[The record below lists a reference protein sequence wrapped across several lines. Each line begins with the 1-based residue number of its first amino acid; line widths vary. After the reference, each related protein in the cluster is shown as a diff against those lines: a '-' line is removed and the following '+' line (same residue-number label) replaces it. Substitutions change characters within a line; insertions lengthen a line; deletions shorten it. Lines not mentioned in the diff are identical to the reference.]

1 MNATDRFVSAL
12 LSRFDSA
19 PLRDDY
25 RRHGNRWARVERD
38 LACTATTS
46 YYGSRLRSVPLTSP
60 NPGNWNR
67 TVGSRC
73 IRAYDRPRNP
83 VKPVV
88 RFLRLQRML
97 DTQRPRPLSPFLRLC
112 TARQVA
118 CGYDIF
124 LTQARR
130 LARTPPALTQRQQRI
145 RHLTSVLIS
154 SSGGL
159 L

>member
-1 MNATDRFVSAL
+1 MNATDRFVTLL

-46 YYGSRLRSVPLTSP
+46 YYGSRLRSVPLTSR
-60 NPGNWNR
+60 NTGNWNR
-67 TVGSRC
+67 RVGSRC
-73 IRAYDRPRNP
+73 ISAYDQHRNP
-83 VKPVV
+83 IKPVV

-97 DTQRPRPLSPFLRLC
+97 DAQQPEPLNEFFRLC
-112 TARQVA
+112 RARQIA
-118 CGYDIF
+118 FGFDIF

-130 LARTPPALTQRQQRI
+130 LARTPAALTERQQRI
-145 RHLTSVLIS
+145 RQLTSVH
-154 SSGGL
+154 
-159 L
+159 